1 MDHKRIYE
9 YPPPPQTAQQ
19 HPVSYPQPSGQ
30 PATVPSYPPPQDY
43 YSSPPVSQYPPPP
56 TYDISPT
63 QDHVAVNMSPDLAF
77 ALGLDQE
84 GVESEEVGRQR
95 EMEQRRIR
103 HVSYYDSRVVLQAF
117 TVTAC
122 TFVALTIF
130 TVQSRIKFDG
140 LGPFLFGAT
149 WVLIFVGIVQLFLP
163 FYFWTHILITIA
175 SGMIFTLYII
185 YDTYQIWNR
194 LSPEGSSIFFDF
206 ASKVLTFC
214 ADKCD
219 MFE

>member
-1 MDHKRIYE
+1 MKIDSLKIFAGRHFWIFIITWVLMFITLVILMWKRKK
-9 YPPPPQTAQQ
+9 YPLNIFLLTLFTLLMA
-19 HPVSYPQPSGQ
+19 
-30 PATVPSYPPPQDY
+30 
-43 YSSPPVSQYPPPP
+43 
-56 TYDISPT
+56 I
-63 QDHVAVNMSPDLAF
+63 AV
-77 ALGLDQE
+77 GL
-84 GVESEEVGRQR
+84 
-95 EMEQRRIR
+95 I
-103 HVSYYDSRVVLQAF
+103 VSYYDSRVVLQAF

-194 LSPEGSSIFFDF
+194 LSPEEYVVGAVELYLDVINVFLS
-206 ASKVLTFC
+206 VLTLFGLGS
-214 ADKCD
+214 
-219 MFE
+219 E